1 MLEAARTTVGVH
13 NGQGSLSARVL
24 RAHWVKH
31 CGATVAHLYVT
42 STKLAASAAP
52 SPFRAWASDSTWS
65 RVARALKEAR
75 RVGGCSL
82 SGWATLRLTALVSIM
97 IGGACAEQPRLVA
110 ADLVPRG
117 EGPVPVRNRQL
128 RFKAPQVG
136 VNRQRESNSTRCERG
151 EHDGQTCLGAT
162 MPQGCR
168 RQPVIA
174 LNFFA
179 CDGVSVVFV
188 DT

>member
-1 MLEAARTTVGVH
+1 
-13 NGQGSLSARVL
+13 
-24 RAHWVKH
+24 
-31 CGATVAHLYVT
+31 
-42 STKLAASAAP
+42 
-52 SPFRAWASDSTWS
+52 
-65 RVARALKEAR
+65 
-75 RVGGCSL
+75 VGGCSL